1 MSQNKIHLY
10 DYAFKIVLVGDQSV
24 GKTSLLERIVHNKY
38 TIHDVPTIGVEFQAK
53 ILTLLNGKKI
63 KCQVWDTA
71 GQEAFAPIIK
81 TYFRGSAGVMVCYDV
96 KDRNALKNVKKW
108 IDAVSPSVPMC
119 SSWIIVGT
127 KSDQRPNCD
136 LGEIEKYAT
145 DNSMNSITCS
155 ARNNFQ
161 CKNILNILCENI
173 YKNIDHDSFVKQT
186 GITKMQLTSNK
197 NSYRDCDQ
205 VEITDCGT
213 GGRCNII

>member
-1 MSQNKIHLY
+1 
-10 DYAFKIVLVGDQSV
+10 
-24 GKTSLLERIVHNKY
+24 
-38 TIHDVPTIGVEFQAK
+38 
-53 ILTLLNGKKI
+53 
-63 KCQVWDTA
+63 
-71 GQEAFAPIIK
+71 
-81 TYFRGSAGVMVCYDV
+81 
-96 KDRNALKNVKKW
+96 
-108 IDAVSPSVPMC
+108 MC

-155 ARNNFQ
+155 ARNNIQ